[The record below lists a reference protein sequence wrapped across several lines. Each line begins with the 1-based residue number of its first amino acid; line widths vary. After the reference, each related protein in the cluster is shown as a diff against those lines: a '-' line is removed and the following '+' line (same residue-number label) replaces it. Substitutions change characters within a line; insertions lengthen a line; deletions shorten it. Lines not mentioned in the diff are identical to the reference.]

1 MVAQGWLQVQGNTRR
16 PAGGSTRPAKSTP
29 VPMACRNEPFTKDDM
44 KNPLTEE
51 SSFAVLFPAYREKY
65 LREAW
70 PQVTSLLK
78 EHNLNCQV
86 PLSASA
92 RVRHVAI
99 RPHSSCHWSTA
110 SAVTCL
116 LGLGLGYLGRRCWS
130 TASAAS
136 PPCPAKP

>member
-1 MVAQGWLQVQGNTRR
+1 M
-16 PAGGSTRPAKSTP
+16 P
-29 VPMACRNEPFTKDDM
+29 VACRNEPFTKDDM

-86 PLSASA
+86 PLSAGP
-92 RVRHVAI
+92 RVRHVAT
-99 RPHSSCHWSTA
+99 RGAQPQLTGASS
-110 SAVTCL
+110 
-116 LGLGLGYLGRRCWS
+116 G
-130 TASAAS
+130 
-136 PPCPAKP
+136 

>member
-1 MVAQGWLQVQGNTRR
+1 
-16 PAGGSTRPAKSTP
+16 
-29 VPMACRNEPFTKDDM
+29 MACRNEPFTKDDM

-70 PQVTSLLK
+70 PQVTALLK
-78 EHNLNCQV
+78 EHNLKCQV
-86 PLSASA
+86 PLSAGA

-116 LGLGLGYLGRRCWS
+116 VGL
-130 TASAAS
+130 
-136 PPCPAKP
+136 